1 MNIIEAINQ
10 VILEGRVT
18 AETNNVTVDNF
29 SPMRN
34 ESENITNEVG
44 ILTINSIGN
53 DMINKVTN
61 MKINNVRKNLIDCVA
76 NPTIKNVR
84 NDINGANTSD
94 VQV

>member
-29 SPMRN
+29 SLTRN
-34 ESENITNEVG
+34 KSENITNEVG

-53 DMINKVTN
+53 DLINKVTN
-61 MKINNVRKNLIDCVA
+61 MKINDVRKI
-76 NPTIKNVR
+76 
-84 NDINGANTSD
+84 
-94 VQV
+94 